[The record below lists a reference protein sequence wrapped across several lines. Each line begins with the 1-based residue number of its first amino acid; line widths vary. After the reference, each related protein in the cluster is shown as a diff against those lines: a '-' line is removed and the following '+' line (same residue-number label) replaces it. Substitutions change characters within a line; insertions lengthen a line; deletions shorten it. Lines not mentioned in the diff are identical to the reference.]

1 MMSKLRKNMTIVFVI
16 VILSFVLFIFLDWG
30 MNLASSN
37 NPERGNFIAK
47 VNKTKITYNQLN
59 DEFLKLR
66 KNYLANTNRT
76 SLDQQTENQLL
87 DQAFNQLVTRI
98 IFDDVIKKYNYT
110 FDQQEILDILY
121 NVPPQEIRND
131 ERFYKDGKFDYQL
144 YRQIIDDPNNAEFK
158 ISYYNQI
165 VENLPKVKIQSDLVS
180 GIKIQND
187 EIGRLIK
194 LNETKIQVEYVVV
207 PTVIDVPPTVSDEEA
222 KEYFERKKYI
232 FQKDQQVVISYIE
245 IPKTPSSED
254 VLNAKENIE
263 GLRNDILNGNL
274 TFEKAAQLYSDDY
287 GSAANGGSL
296 GYFKKG
302 QMVKEFEDAAFSLK
316 VGEISKPVKT
326 VYGWHLIKVD
336 DVKKDSIKASHILV
350 RTLPSYETVSSI
362 KQRCDNLLNKIKD
375 EGLEKIA
382 EKESL
387 QVYTTKPF
395 NPEDGYLSDFE
406 NPQRIINFV
415 KSSKEQDVKVIDL
428 PDRFIIA
435 RIDNKNLSKDV
446 NFEDVKEQVK
456 NYMIGK
462 KRKIMSALKLSQYVD
477 QIKSENLSLEN
488 FAKKNKLIY
497 HKTKEQTISEKLPD
511 VDNQYQFFGAA
522 FASEVQKVYY
532 LTGENN
538 GYIFKVLKI
547 EEPNKEK
554 IQEYY
559 TKYFQALHQA
569 KQQSVINDWMNQLRK
584 KYSVIDY
591 R

>member
-1 MMSKLRKNMTIVFVI
+1 MSKLRKNMTIVFVI

-158 ISYYNQI
+158 ISYYKQI

-302 QMVKEFEDAAFSLK
+302 QMVKEFEDAAFNLK

-362 KQRCDNLLNKIKD
+362 KQRCDNLLNKVKD

-584 KYSVIDY
+584 KYRVTDY

>member
-1 MMSKLRKNMTIVFVI
+1 MSKLRKNMTIVFVI

-37 NPERGNFIAK
+37 NPERGNFVGK

-66 KNYLANTNRT
+66 KTYLANTNRT
-76 SLDQQTENQLL
+76 NLDQQTENELL
-87 DQAFNQLVTRI
+87 DQAFNQVVTKI
-98 IFDDVIKKYNYT
+98 IFDDVIRKYDYT

-121 NVPPQEIRND
+121 NVPPQEIKND

-144 YRQIIDDPNNAEFK
+144 YRQIIDDPNNSEFK

-165 VENLPKVKIQSDLVS
+165 MENLPKVKIQSDLVS

-207 PTVIDVPPTVSDEEA
+207 PTVIDVPPTVSDQEA
-222 KEYFERKKYI
+222 KEYFERKKYV
-232 FQKDQQVVISYIE
+232 FQKDQEVVISYVE

-287 GSAANGGSL
+287 GSAPNGGSL

-302 QMVKEFEDAAFSLK
+302 QMVKEFEDAAFGLK

-336 DVKKDSIKASHILV
+336 DVKKDSIKASHILI

-362 KQRCDNLLNKIKD
+362 KQRCDNLLNRIKE

-387 QVYTTKPF
+387 KVYTTKSF
-395 NPEDGYLSDFE
+395 NPEDGYLAGFD

-415 KSSKEQDVKVIDL
+415 KSSNENDVKVIEL

-435 RIDNKNLSKDV
+435 RIDNKIVSKEV

-462 KRKIMSALKLSQYVD
+462 KRKIMSALKLSQHVD

-532 LTGENN
+532 LTGENY
-538 GYIFKVLKI
+538 GYIFRVLKI
-547 EEPNKEK
+547 EEPGKEK

-584 KYSVIDY
+584 KYNVIDY

>member
-121 NVPPQEIRND
+121 NVPPQEIKND

-287 GSAANGGSL
+287 GSAVNGGSL

-302 QMVKEFEDAAFSLK
+302 QMVKEFEDAAFNLK

>member
-1 MMSKLRKNMTIVFVI
+1 MMSKLRKNMTIVFII

-37 NPERGNFIAK
+37 NPEKGNFIGK

-59 DEFLKLR
+59 DQFLKLR
-66 KNYLANTNRT
+66 KTYLANSNRT
-76 SLDQQTENQLL
+76 SLDQQTENELL
-87 DQAFNQLVTRI
+87 DQAFNQIVTKI
-98 IFDDVIKKYNYT
+98 IFDDIIKKYNYT

-121 NVPPQEIRND
+121 NVPPQEIKND

-144 YRQIIDDPNNAEFK
+144 YKQIIDDPNNAEFK

-194 LNETKIQVEYVVV
+194 LNETKVQVEYVVV
-207 PTVIDVPPTVSDEEA
+207 PTFIDVPPTVSEEEA

-232 FQKDQQVVISYIE
+232 FQKDQQVIISYME
-245 IPKTPSSED
+245 IPKTPSTED
-254 VLNAKENIE
+254 ILNAKENIE

-274 TFEKAAQLYSDDY
+274 IFEKAAQLYSEDY
-287 GSAANGGSL
+287 GSSSNGGSL
-296 GYFKKG
+296 GYFKRG
-302 QMVKEFEDAAFSLK
+302 QMVKEFEDAAFGLK
-316 VGEISKPVKT
+316 IGEISKPVKT
-326 VYGWHLIKVD
+326 LYGWHLIRVED
-336 DVKKDSIKASHILV
+336 IKKDSIKASHILI

-362 KQRCDNLLNKIKD
+362 KQRCDNLLNKIKE

-387 QVYTTKPF
+387 KIYTTKPF
-395 NPEDGYLSDFE
+395 NPEDGYLPDFD
-406 NPQRIINFV
+406 NSQKIINFA
-415 KSSKEQDVKVIDL
+415 KSSKEKDIKVIEL
-428 PDRFIIA
+428 PDRFVIA
-435 RIDNKNLSKDV
+435 RIDDKYVSKELK
-446 NFEDVKEQVK
+446 FEDVQEQVK

-477 QIKSENLSLEN
+477 QIKSGNLSLEN

-497 HKTKEQTISEKLPD
+497 HKTKDQTISEKLPD
-511 VDNQYQFFGAA
+511 VDNQYQFFGAV
-522 FASEVQKVYY
+522 FAAEGQKVYY

-538 GYIFKVLKI
+538 GYIFRVLKI

-559 TKYFQALHQA
+559 SKYFQALHQA

-584 KYSVIDY
+584 KYTVTDY

>member
-37 NPERGNFIAK
+37 NPERGNFIGK

-59 DEFLKLR
+59 DEFLRLR
-66 KNYLANTNRT
+66 KSYLANTNRT
-76 SLDQQTENQLL
+76 SVDQQTENELL
-87 DQAFNQLVTRI
+87 DQAFNQLVTKI
-98 IFDDVIKKYNYT
+98 IFDDIIKKYNYT
-110 FDQQEILDILY
+110 FDRQEILDILY
-121 NVPPQEIRND
+121 NVPPQEIKND

-165 VENLPKVKIQSDLVS
+165 MENLPKVKIQSDLVS

-207 PTVIDVPPTVSDEEA
+207 PTVIDVPPAVSDQEA

-232 FQKDQQVVISYIE
+232 FQKDQQVVISYVE
-245 IPKTPSSED
+245 VPKTPSTED
-254 VLNAKENIE
+254 ILNAKENIE

-302 QMVKEFEDAAFSLK
+302 QMVKEFEDAAFNLK
-316 VGEISKPVKT
+316 AGEISKPVKT
-326 VYGWHLIKVD
+326 IYGWHLIKVD
-336 DVKKDSIKASHILV
+336 DVKKDSIKASHILI

-375 EGLEKIA
+375 EGLEKVA

-387 QVYTTKPF
+387 KVYTTKPF
-395 NPEDGYLSDFE
+395 NPDDGYLPGFD
-406 NPQRIINFV
+406 NAQRIINFV
-415 KSSKEQDVKVIDL
+415 KSSKEKDVKVIEL

-435 RIDNKNLSKDV
+435 RIDNRDLSKEI

-497 HKTKEQTISEKLPD
+497 HKTKEQTISERLPD

-538 GYIFKVLKI
+538 GYIFRVLKI
-547 EEPNKEK
+547 EEPSKEK
-554 IQEYY
+554 VQEYY

-584 KYSVIDY
+584 KYRVTDY

>member
-1 MMSKLRKNMTIVFVI
+1 MSKLRKNMTIVFVI

-37 NPERGNFIAK
+37 NPERGNFIGK

-66 KNYLANTNRT
+66 KTYLANTNRT
-76 SLDQQTENQLL
+76 SLDQQTENELL
-87 DQAFNQLVTRI
+87 DQAFNQLVTRV

-121 NVPPQEIRND
+121 NVPPQEIKND

-144 YRQIIDDPNNAEFK
+144 YRQIIDDPNNSEFK

-165 VENLPKVKIQSDLVS
+165 MENLPKVKIQSDLVS

-207 PTVIDVPPTVSDEEA
+207 PTVIDVPPTVSDDEA

-232 FQKDQQVVISYIE
+232 FQKDQQAIISYIE
-245 IPKTPSSED
+245 VPKTPSTED
-254 VLNAKENIE
+254 ILNAKENIE

-296 GYFKKG
+296 GYFAKG
-302 QMVKEFEDAAFSLK
+302 QMVKEFEDAAFNLK

-326 VYGWHLIKVD
+326 VYGWHLIKVEN
-336 DVKKDSIKASHILV
+336 VKKDSIKASHILI

-362 KQRCDNLLNKIKD
+362 KQRCDNLLNKIKE
-375 EGLEKIA
+375 EGLEKVA

-387 QVYTTKPF
+387 KVYTTKPF
-395 NPEDGYLSDFE
+395 NPEDGYLPYFD

-415 KSSKEQDVKVIDL
+415 KSSNEKDVKVIEL
-428 PDRFIIA
+428 PDRFVIA
-435 RIDNKNLSKDV
+435 RIDNKYVSKDV
-446 NFEDVKEQVK
+446 NFDDVKEQVK

-477 QIKSENLSLEN
+477 QIKGENLSLEN

-497 HKTKEQTISEKLPD
+497 HKTKKEQTISEKLPD

-522 FASEVQKVYY
+522 FAAEVQKVYY
-532 LTGENN
+532 LTGENE
-538 GYIFKVLKI
+538 GYIFRVLKI
-547 EEPNKEK
+547 EEPSKEK
-554 IQEYY
+554 MQEYY

-584 KYSVIDY
+584 KYIVTDY

>member
-1 MMSKLRKNMTIVFVI
+1 MSKLRKNMTIVFVI

>member
-37 NPERGNFIAK
+37 NPERGNFVGK

-66 KNYLANTNRT
+66 KTYLANTNRT
-76 SLDQQTENQLL
+76 NLDQQTENELL
-87 DQAFNQLVTRI
+87 DQAFNQVVTKI
-98 IFDDVIKKYNYT
+98 IFDDVIRKYDYT

-121 NVPPQEIRND
+121 NVPPQEIKND

-144 YRQIIDDPNNAEFK
+144 YRQIIDDPNNSEFK

-165 VENLPKVKIQSDLVS
+165 MENLPKVKIQSDLVS

-207 PTVIDVPPTVSDEEA
+207 PTVIDVPPTVSDQEA
-222 KEYFERKKYI
+222 KEYFERKKYV
-232 FQKDQQVVISYIE
+232 FQKDQEVVISYVE

-287 GSAANGGSL
+287 GSAPNGGSL

-302 QMVKEFEDAAFSLK
+302 QMVKEFEDAAFGLK

-336 DVKKDSIKASHILV
+336 DVKKDSIKASHILI

-362 KQRCDNLLNKIKD
+362 KQRCDNLLNRIKE

-387 QVYTTKPF
+387 KVYTTKSF
-395 NPEDGYLSDFE
+395 NPEDGYLAGFD

-415 KSSKEQDVKVIDL
+415 KSSNENDVKVIEL

-435 RIDNKNLSKDV
+435 RIDNKIVSKEV

-462 KRKIMSALKLSQYVD
+462 KRKIMSALKLSQHVD

-532 LTGENN
+532 LTGENY
-538 GYIFKVLKI
+538 GYIFRVLKI
-547 EEPNKEK
+547 EEPGKEK

-584 KYSVIDY
+584 KYNVIDY